1 MSYESE
7 NKNVSHP
14 AHYQGAD
21 GMETIDVIRNFTGPH
36 YVGYLHG
43 NAIKYVLRYEKKNGI
58 EDLEKAIW
66 YLTALKEYLEKAKK
80 VDQITVHGSQ
90 ESQDEL
96 LKKLG
101 ISTTSSI
108 PNTEYINAINR
119 IMEPIQEDIIKKAK
133 SVSLNEGYLNKV

>member
-66 YLTALKEYLEKAKK
+66 YLT
-80 VDQITVHGSQ
+80 
-90 ESQDEL
+90 EL
-96 LKKLG
+96 LEYKRKEQDIEKRKENAEKLG
-101 ISTTSSI
+101 F
-108 PNTEYINAINR
+108 NTDSPVSNTNYINAINK
-119 IMEPIQEDIIKKAK
+119 IMKDIDSASKTL
-133 SVSLNEGYLNKV
+133 SEGFLGKV